1 MPGNGAYTFTDL
13 DDYEASITEAKVEL
27 VVTGRTQFKASLTR
41 AELGLLHLLRSQE
54 DLGSIAY
61 VGLRADLVFVAFPTS
76 FNPPPVWAG
85 QELRPGDIVFH
96 GRGEHVH
103 TRSAGPSGKGFIA
116 LKPEHLAFWSKVLTD
131 AEVVAPTFAQIIRP
145 SWATAS
151 RLLYL
156 HGSACGLVEKSPE
169 IIAHPEIARAL
180 EQEVVHALIT
190 CLRPDALLHMRPIR
204 ALRAAVMT
212 RFEGVLAAHPDLP
225 LPMPE
230 LCILIGVSER
240 TLRSCCAEFLGMS
253 PGRYLRLR
261 RLRLARAA
269 LRKPNSAT
277 ATVAAVARRYCFRE
291 FGRFAG
297 MHRTVYA
304 EAPSPYTARFG
315 GHHTVLRATRPV
327 RHSAVGRRGKT
338 SGYAFH
344 SRSGDLRTR
353 RCSGS
358 AELSRLVDQALP
370 RWPRIA
376 DSGWIQYRHG
386 AVKAIDFPVCGP

>member
-1 MPGNGAYTFTDL
+1 M
-13 DDYEASITEAKVEL
+13 
-27 VVTGRTQFKASLTR
+27 
-41 AELGLLHLLRSQE
+41 
-54 DLGSIAY
+54 
-61 VGLRADLVFVAFPTS
+61 
-76 FNPPPVWAG
+76 
-85 QELRPGDIVFH
+85 
-96 GRGEHVH
+96 H

-116 LKPEHLAFWSKVLTD
+116 LKPEHLAFWGKVLTD

-180 EQEVVHALIT
+180 EQELVHALIT

-212 RFEGVLAAHPDLP
+212 RFEGVLAAHPELP

-240 TLRSCCAEFLGMS
+240 TLRSCCAEFLGIEPWAVS
-253 PGRYLRLR
+253 SAPAIEISAGGALKSHFRDGDRRRRRQAVLFSRVWLLCGHCITHRLR
-261 RLRLARAA
+261 RG
-269 LRKPNSAT
+269 
-277 ATVAAVARRYCFRE
+277 AVTLHGPVRRPPH
-291 FGRFAG
+291 G
-297 MHRTVYA
+297 
-304 EAPSPYTARFG
+304 APRHS
-315 GHHTVLRATRPV
+315 PV

-370 RWPRIA
+370 RWPRIV